1 MNAVSMDE
9 LARVRAEADCL
20 YTAAE
25 VEAAVDRMALD
36 ITAKLADRNP
46 LMLATMTGGMVMA
59 SLLLPRLE
67 FPLELDYLH
76 LTRYGGNT
84 SGGGIRW
91 IKEPPPG
98 VAGRC
103 VLLVDDLLDY
113 GLTLEAA
120 VAGCRARRAEE
131 VLTAVLVMK
140 EIADRP
146 GLARTDFHAL
156 VTPDRYLF
164 GYGMD
169 YKHYWRN
176 GGGIFAVKGR

>member
-1 MNAVSMDE
+1 MAE

-25 VEAAVDRMALD
+25 VDAAVDRMALD
-36 ITAKLADRNP
+36 ITARLADRNP

-59 SLLLPRLE
+59 SLLMPRLE

-76 LTRYGGNT
+76 LTRYGAAT
-84 SGGGIRW
+84 SGGEIRW
-91 IKEPPPG
+91 IKEPPAS

-120 VAGCRARRAEE
+120 VAGCRARGAAE
-131 VLTAVLVMK
+131 VLTAVLVVK
-140 EIADRP
+140 DIVDRP
-146 GLARTDFHAL
+146 GLEHADFHAL
-156 VTPDRYLF
+156 VTPDRFLF